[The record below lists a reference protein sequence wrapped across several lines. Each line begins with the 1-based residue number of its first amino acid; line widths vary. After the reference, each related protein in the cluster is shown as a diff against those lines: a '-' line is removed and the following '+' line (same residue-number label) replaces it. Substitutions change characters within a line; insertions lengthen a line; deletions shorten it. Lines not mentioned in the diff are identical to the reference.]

1 MAAPPV
7 DKKGFLEKRQR
18 GLKHPNTDR
27 LRFQQ
32 RYFKLDN
39 EYLRYYKDI
48 PRPSTEPKGKIPIDK
63 IKIIEVVDKSVFRKD
78 YCFQV
83 GDKQELM
90 YLVCSSLDDR
100 TDWMKALEQGYEQ
113 KQVHAP

>member
-1 MAAPPV
+1 MQVYAVGLGAMAAPPV

-48 PRPSTEPKGKIPIDK
+48 
-63 IKIIEVVDKSVFRKD
+63 V
-78 YCFQV
+78 
-83 GDKQELM
+83 
-90 YLVCSSLDDR
+90 SLD
-100 TDWMKALEQGYEQ
+100 
-113 KQVHAP
+113 

>member
-18 GLKHPNTDR
+18 GLNHPNTDR
-27 LRFQQ
+27 LRFQR

-48 PRPSTEPKGKIPIDK
+48 
-63 IKIIEVVDKSVFRKD
+63 V
-78 YCFQV
+78 
-83 GDKQELM
+83 
-90 YLVCSSLDDR
+90 SLD
-100 TDWMKALEQGYEQ
+100 
-113 KQVHAP
+113 

>member
-48 PRPSTEPKGKIPIDK
+48 
-63 IKIIEVVDKSVFRKD
+63 V
-78 YCFQV
+78 
-83 GDKQELM
+83 
-90 YLVCSSLDDR
+90 SLD
-100 TDWMKALEQGYEQ
+100 
-113 KQVHAP
+113 